1 MIKINGGAKFLQTT
15 VDTMTS
21 KKVENLEV
29 NFQTSLV
36 DEVIP
41 AEEEGAESTSIKVGK
56 VGSWIFNEEGTN
68 IMGVQKIQ
76 NLSDFDGK
84 DILNTLTDAYIVQL
98 KALNP
103 SVSFT
108 NTLKP

>member
-1 MIKINGGAKFLQTT
+1 MIKVNGGSKFLQTSP
-15 VDTMTS
+15 DTMTS

-36 DEVIP
+36 DEVIAP
-41 AEEEGAESTSIKVGK
+41 EEEGEESVSIKVGK
-56 VGSWIFNEEGTN
+56 LGSWIFNEEGTN